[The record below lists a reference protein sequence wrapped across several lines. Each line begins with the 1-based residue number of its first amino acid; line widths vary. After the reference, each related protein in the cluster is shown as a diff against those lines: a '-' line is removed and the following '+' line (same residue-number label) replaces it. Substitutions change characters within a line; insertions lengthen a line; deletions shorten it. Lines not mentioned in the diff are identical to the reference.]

1 MRLLFVTCHLPYP
14 PHSGGRLREHEL
26 LARLTQRFDVHVA
39 AVTKTLAEDAEAI
52 REIPWDHDG
61 VSLFAA
67 APLRQLNG
75 LAPQVARHHSTEAA
89 AGIGELLGAG
99 DFDAVHVE
107 GFYVWQH
114 VSRGR
119 PPAVLV
125 EQNIEWQLF
134 DQQGRDR
141 QARATRRAEL
151 AVWREAEVL
160 AALTR
165 DDRSVMARHTG
176 RAVHLVPD
184 GADHL
189 HPAAHAARESADRR
203 RILMVGN
210 FGYAPNVDGAVWF
223 VNEVMPQIRMAT
235 PAARLQLVGA
245 SPPPEVRALACDDIE
260 VTGRVPDVSPY
271 LDAADVVICPLR
283 YGGGVKVKML
293 EALRAGKAIV
303 STDIGCQGLSLPED
317 AVARAVSGDC
327 FARAVVALLT
337 DPQRRARA
345 GHAAAAVQLPTW
357 DDAAEALAA
366 CWRLATRRSR
376 AAA

>member
-1 MRLLFVTCHLPYP
+1 MRLLFLTCHLPYP

-39 AVTKTLAEDAEAI
+39 AVTKTLAEDAEAVAQ
-52 REIPWDHDG
+52 IPWDHHG

-67 APLRQLNG
+67 APLSQLEG
-75 LAPQVARHHSTEAA
+75 LAPQVARHRSKAAA
-89 AGIGELLGAG
+89 AGIGELLAAG
-99 DFDAVHVE
+99 GFDAVHVE
-107 GFYVWQH
+107 GFYLWQH
-114 VSRGR
+114 LSRAR

-134 DQQGRDR
+134 EQQGRDA
-141 QARATRRAEL
+141 QAGATRRAEL
-151 AVWREAEVL
+151 AVWRQADVL
-160 AALTR
+160 GALTR
-165 DDRSVMARHTG
+165 ADREVIARHTG

-189 HPAAHAARESADRR
+189 HPPPRAPRRAASGE
-203 RILMVGN
+203 RILMVAN
-210 FGYAPNVDGAVWF
+210 FGYAPNVDGAAWF
-223 VNEVMPQIRMAT
+223 VREVMPRIRVAK

-245 SPPPEVRALACDDIE
+245 SPPPEIRALACDDVD
-260 VTGRVPDVSPY
+260 VTGRVPDVAPY
-271 LDAADVVICPLR
+271 LHAADVVVCPLR

-303 STDIGCQGLSLPED
+303 STDVGCQGLSLPRG
-317 AVARAVSGDC
+317 AVDRASAGDC
-327 FARAVVALLT
+327 FARAVIALLT
-337 DPQRRARA
+337 DPERRAHAER
-345 GHAAAAVQLPTW
+345 AAAAVELPTW
-357 DDAAEALAA
+357 DDAAEALAE